1 MVTLRENR
9 AMKNFAIKLVWFTTA
24 YVFFFAVLNQT
35 NVDLRII
42 MSLHIVGVFLIPYL
56 TYTVLTDNYKTDKT
70 FKDWY
75 EDHPMKT
82 LDDDEE
88 N

>member
-1 MVTLRENR
+1 
-9 AMKNFAIKLVWFTTA
+9 MKNFAIKLVWFTTI
-24 YVFFFAVLNQT
+24 YVFVFAGLCKT
-35 NVDLRII
+35 NVPLPLI
-42 MSLHIVGVFLIPYL
+42 MGLHLIGFILIPFMV
-56 TYTVLTDNYKTDKT
+56 YTVLRDNYKTTKT

-82 LDDDEE
+82 LDEEE